1 MKAERKKQKKR
12 INFNFNMKSSILPLF
27 LFRLSYSLLSFHLLK
42 PNTPLQYIFCPNG
55 IAEKGEEKRKKKGKQ
70 TNKPRASG
78 NPKRFIFVCDAQIHS
93 LVSSTIAGNGKPL
106 PMSIN

>member
-1 MKAERKKQKKR
+1 
-12 INFNFNMKSSILPLF
+12 MKSSILPLF
-27 LFRLSYSLLSFHLLK
+27 LFRLFLFSPLLSFIETKHAI
-42 PNTPLQYIFCPNG
+42 TIYILPKWNCR
-55 IAEKGEEKRKKKGKQ
+55 KRRKKKKKKGKQ

>member
-1 MKAERKKQKKR
+1 MELQKK
-12 INFNFNMKSSILPLF
+12 
-27 LFRLSYSLLSFHLLK
+27 
-42 PNTPLQYIFCPNG
+42 
-55 IAEKGEEKRKKKGKQ
+55 EKKKEKKKASKQ